1 MPSQNK
7 SAIVILEGD
16 YRDSQMPNMTS
27 SYNFLQPTNKMTA
40 PQITFNKTVLNF
52 DENINDIKLI
62 TPLQL
67 LYLNTG
73 ESYPF
78 ADRLIE
84 YLVGNAITSLDTLGD
99 NIKRVK
105 TTVVRQAG
113 KDSGIIADYL

>member
-27 SYNFLQPTNKMTA
+27 STNKMTA

-73 ESYPF
+73 
-78 ADRLIE
+78 
-84 YLVGNAITSLDTLGD
+84 
-99 NIKRVK
+99 
-105 TTVVRQAG
+105 
-113 KDSGIIADYL
+113 

>member
-1 MPSQNK
+1 M
-7 SAIVILEGD
+7 ALRLEKKLTFELIHTW
-16 YRDSQMPNMTS
+16 SV
-27 SYNFLQPTNKMTA
+27 TNVLVSCKN
-40 PQITFNKTVLNF
+40 ICLNKTVLNF

-84 YLVGNAITSLDTLGD
+84 YLVGNAITPLDTLGD

>member
-1 MPSQNK
+1 MFISKKDDANTEANK
-7 SAIVILEGD
+7 IF
-16 YRDSQMPNMTS
+16 T
-27 SYNFLQPTNKMTA
+27 

-52 DENINDIKLI
+52 DEDINNIKLI

-84 YLVGNAITSLDTLGD
+84 YLVGNAITPLDTLGD

-113 KDSGIIADYL
+113 EDSGSHQRPQPLQSSGQQH